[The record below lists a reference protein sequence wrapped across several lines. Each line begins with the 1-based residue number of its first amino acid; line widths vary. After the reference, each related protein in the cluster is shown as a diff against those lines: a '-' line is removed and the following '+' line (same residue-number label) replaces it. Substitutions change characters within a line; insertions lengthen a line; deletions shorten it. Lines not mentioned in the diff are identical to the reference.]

1 MRVLTDDDV
10 RRVPAADAV
19 AAMRDALLAAH
30 RGELASP
37 PRLRAGVGPA
47 DYVFTVGG
55 RPGGPTGFR
64 VYRTGPVAADQL
76 VAVWQPDGQ
85 LAGLVVGGELGARR
99 TGALGGVAADVL
111 ARPEASTAAV
121 IGSGRQAWT
130 QLWALRAVR
139 PLSDVRIY
147 SRDPDRR
154 AAFARRAAAELQVAA
169 RPAASAEQAADG
181 ADLIILATTS
191 AHPVIDPAAIGAGT
205 HVTTVGPKGAR
216 AHETPS
222 RLLARAAV
230 VTCDSPQQAS
240 AYPEPFVVD
249 PASLTPLSAIVAGQ
263 APGRASPADITVY
276 CSVGLAGTEVLLAA
290 TLFRPDDGDHDQ
302 NHRWTR

>member
-1 MRVLTDDDV
+1 
-10 RRVPAADAV
+10 
-19 AAMRDALLAAH
+19 MRDALLAAH
-30 RGELASP
+30 RGALASP
-37 PRLRAGVGPA
+37 PRLRAEIGPA

-64 VYRTGPVAADQL
+64 VYRTGPAAGDQL
-76 VAVWQPDGQ
+76 VAVWQPDGS

-111 ARPEASTAAV
+111 ARPDATTVAV

-139 PLSDVRIY
+139 PLSEVRTY

-154 AAFARRAAAELQVAA
+154 VAFARRAAAELQVAA

-181 ADLIILATTS
+181 ADLVILATTS
-191 AHPVIDPAAIGAGT
+191 AQPVIDPAAIGAGT

-222 RLLARAAV
+222 QLLARAAV
-230 VTCDSPQQAS
+230 VTCDSPQQAR
-240 AYPEPFVVD
+240 AYPEPFFTD
-249 PASLTPLSAIVAGQ
+249 PASLTPLSAVVAGQ

-290 TLFRPDDGDHDQ
+290 ALFRP
-302 NHRWTR
+302 R

>member
-10 RRVPAADAV
+10 RRVPAAEAV

-37 PRLRAGVGPA
+37 PRLRADVGPA
-47 DYVFTVGG
+47 GYVFTVGG

-64 VYRTGPVAADQL
+64 VYRSGPAAGDQL
-76 VAVWQPDGQ
+76 VAVWQPDGH
-85 LAGLVVGGELGARR
+85 LAGLVVGDELGARR

-111 ARPEASTAAV
+111 ARPDASTVAV

-130 QLWALRAVR
+130 QLWALCAVR
-139 PLSDVRIY
+139 PLSEVRAY

-154 AAFARRAAAELQVAA
+154 AAFARRAAAELQLAA

-181 ADLIILATTS
+181 ADLVILATTS
-191 AHPVIDPAAIGAGT
+191 ARPVIDPAAIGAGT
-205 HVTTVGPKGAR
+205 HVTTVGPKAAR

-222 RLLARAAV
+222 QLLARAAV

-240 AYPEPFVVD
+240 AYPEPFFTD
-249 PASLTPLSAIVAGQ
+249 PASLTPLSAVVAGQ
-263 APGRASPADITVY
+263 ARGRASPADITVY

-290 TLFRPDDGDHDQ
+290 ALFG
-302 NHRWTR
+302 